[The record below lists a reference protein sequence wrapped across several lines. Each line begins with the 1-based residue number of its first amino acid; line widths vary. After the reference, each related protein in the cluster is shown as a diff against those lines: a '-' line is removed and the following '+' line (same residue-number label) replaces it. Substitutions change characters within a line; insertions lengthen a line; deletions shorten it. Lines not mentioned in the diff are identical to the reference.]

1 MLSLQ
6 EISDRLEIQ
15 QLMVDYATALD
26 EYEIDRMDDVFTPDA
41 YIDYRA
47 MGGIDGRYPEIREWL
62 KASLKNFSNYYHM
75 IANISI
81 KIDGDHAS
89 SKIVCF
95 NPMGVPMPDGSTQMM
110 FLGLW
115 YHDKH
120 VRTEKGWRICERVEK
135 GAYQYNVPAHIKAWG
150 D

>member
-15 QLMVDYATALD
+15 QLMTDYATALD
-26 EYEIDRMDDVFTPDA
+26 EYDIDRMDEIFTPDA

-81 KIDGDHAS
+81 KIDGDTAT

-115 YHDKH
+115 YRDKH
-120 VRTEKGWRICERVEK
+120 VRTAKGWRIAERVEE
-135 GAYQYNVPAHIKAWG
+135 GTYQYNVPDHIKAWA

>member
-15 QLMVDYATALD
+15 QLMVDYASALD
-26 EYEIDRMDDVFTPDA
+26 EYDIDRMDEVFTPDA

-47 MGGIDGRYPEIREWL
+47 MGGVDGRYPEIREWL

-75 IANISI
+75 IANVSI
-81 KIDGDHAS
+81 KVTGDTAT

-115 YHDKH
+115 YVDKH
-120 VRTEKGWRICERVEK
+120 VRTEKGWRICERVEH
-135 GAYQYNVPAHIKAWG
+135 GTYQHNVPAHINAG
-150 D
+150 QS